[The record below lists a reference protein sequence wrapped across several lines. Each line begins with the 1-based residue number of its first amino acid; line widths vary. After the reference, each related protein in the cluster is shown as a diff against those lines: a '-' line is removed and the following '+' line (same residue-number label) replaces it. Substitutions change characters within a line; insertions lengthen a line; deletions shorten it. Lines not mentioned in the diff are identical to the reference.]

1 MAKII
6 APNKKYNGETASVI
20 FVDGVGETADT
31 YLLSWFREHGYTVEE
46 TEPEPETETE
56 TETEPGTEA
65 GTETEPG
72 TETVEV
78 KKPRSRSAK
87 KTEGE

>member
-46 TEPEPETETE
+46 TEPEPEPE

-65 GTETEPG
+65 GTEPG

>member
-46 TEPEPETETE
+46 TEP
-56 TETEPGTEA
+56 
-65 GTETEPG
+65 GTETEPE

>member
-31 YLLSWFREHGYTVEE
+31 YLLSWFREHGYAVEE
-46 TEPEPETETE
+46 TEPETETE
-56 TETEPGTEA
+56 TETEP
-65 GTETEPG
+65 
-72 TETVEV
+72 V
-78 KKPRSRSAK
+78 KKPRSRGAK

>member
-31 YLLSWFREHGYTVEE
+31 YLLSWFHEHGYTVEE
-46 TEPEPETETE
+46 TEP
-56 TETEPGTEA
+56 GTEIEP
-65 GTETEPG
+65 GTETEP
-72 TETVEV
+72 EAA
-78 KKPRSRSAK
+78 KKPRSRGAK
-87 KTEGE
+87 KPEDE

>member
-31 YLLSWFREHGYTVEE
+31 YLLSWFHEHGYTVEE
-46 TEPEPETETE
+46 IEPG

-65 GTETEPG
+65 A
-72 TETVEV
+72 
-78 KKPRSRSAK
+78 KKPRSRGAK
-87 KTEGE
+87 KPEDE

>member
-46 TEPEPETETE
+46 TEP
-56 TETEPGTEA
+56 
-65 GTETEPG
+65 G

>member
-31 YLLSWFREHGYTVEE
+31 YLLSWFRERGYTVEE
-46 TEPEPETETE
+46 TET
-56 TETEPGTEA
+56 
-65 GTETEPG
+65 
-72 TETVEV
+72 V
-78 KKPRSRSAK
+78 KKPKSRGAK
-87 KTEGE
+87 KPEDEK

>member
-46 TEPEPETETE
+46 TEP
-56 TETEPGTEA
+56 GTEI
-65 GTETEPG
+65 
-72 TETVEV
+72 VEV

>member
-31 YLLSWFREHGYTVEE
+31 YLLSWFCEHGYTVEE
-46 TEPEPETETE
+46 TEP
-56 TETEPGTEA
+56 
-65 GTETEPG
+65 
-72 TETVEV
+72 V
-78 KKPRSRSAK
+78 KKPKSRGAK
-87 KTEGE
+87 KPEDKE

>member
-31 YLLSWFREHGYTVEE
+31 YLLSWFHEHGYTVEE
-46 TEPEPETETE
+46 I
-56 TETEPGTEA
+56 EPGTETKPGTETES
-65 GTETEPG
+65 GTETEP
-72 TETVEV
+72 EAA
-78 KKPRSRSAK
+78 KKPRSRGAK
-87 KTEGE
+87 KPEDE

>member
-46 TEPEPETETE
+46 TEPG
-56 TETEPGTEA
+56 TETEP
-65 GTETEPG
+65 EPG

>member
-20 FVDGVGETADT
+20 FVDGVGETADI

-46 TEPEPETETE
+46 TEP
-56 TETEPGTEA
+56 G
-65 GTETEPG
+65 TEPG
-72 TETVEV
+72 TETV
-78 KKPRSRSAK
+78 KKPRSRGAK

>member
-20 FVDGVGETADT
+20 FADGVGETADT
-31 YLLSWFREHGYTVEE
+31 YLIAWFHEHGYEVEE
-46 TEPEPETETE
+46 TEEPGTETEPE
-56 TETEPGTEA
+56 TETEPGTETEQ
-65 GTETEPG
+65 GTETA
-72 TETVEV
+72 

>member
-20 FVDGVGETADT
+20 FADGVGETADT
-31 YLLSWFREHGYTVEE
+31 YLIAWFHEHGYEVEE
-46 TEPEPETETE
+46 TEEPG
-56 TETEPGTEA
+56 TETEP
-65 GTETEPG
+65 ETEPG
-72 TETVEV
+72 TETEQGTETA

>member
-46 TEPEPETETE
+46 TEP
-56 TETEPGTEA
+56 
-65 GTETEPG
+65 GTETEPE
-72 TETVEV
+72 TEPVEV